1 MSVGPKES
9 GGWPEI
15 TSSIEQAIANATT
28 LENLNQ
34 RIQSVFQGCRVP
46 EKMEIDASI
55 LERLNAIGK
64 NDQYPIKAIL
74 LANTLFEK
82 VVEQN
87 PQEWLDLEKKFQLL
101 RATYPE
107 EFQETIKELK
117 EEYKFESDPLTV
129 QQFLLHVY
137 QSVPGLSISDILLS
151 LRKDIDIFFDVFL
164 KDVYNPLA
172 KKARKKISKD
182 SVIGLRDKAPEIQA
196 MFLKGKSQQIASVK
210 KQYLEQESFENIFK
224 DSCRWR
230 SDLAYECL
238 EEHSPYLSIR
248 AFGRVRTSGLVS
260 GFEASKA
267 PKALIDKCEKLLR
280 ERTDETEN
288 WAFPKWAKQPPT
300 IYNPRELWQRTIYG
314 QVGSEQIP
322 LTRLNRL
329 GGNQERFNQMSIRF
343 HQWDLA
349 DSPGLRHHHSWTHTD
364 DQYIDKCMT
373 HIETLYKNLL
383 DKGKTPEEKLNL
395 IARIHWW
402 GCQACPCERGSAA
415 IMEAICQG
423 LLEGADLPYR
433 LNPEKPADIYAL
445 TEPDEKTFVKDYEQ
459 LLLAIPPRE

>member
-55 LERLNAIGK
+55 LERLNAIEK

-101 RATYPE
+101 KEKYPE
-107 EFQETIKELK
+107 EFEKTIKELK
-117 EEYKFESDPLTV
+117 VKYKFDSNPSSV
-129 QQFLLHVY
+129 QDLFLHIY
-137 QSVPGLSISDILLS
+137 QSVGDLSIPVILSGLH
-151 LRKDIDIFFDVFL
+151 KDIDTFYGLFL
-164 KDVYNPLA
+164 KNVYNPLA
-172 KKARKKISKD
+172 EKARKKISKD
-182 SVIGLRDKAPEIQA
+182 PVIGLRDKAPEIQA

-280 ERTDETEN
+280 DRTDETEN
-288 WAFPKWAKQPPT
+288 WAFPEWAKQPPT
-300 IYNPRELWQRTIYG
+300 MYKPRELWQRTIYG

-322 LTRLNRL
+322 LTRLNL
-329 GGNQERFNQMSIRF
+329 
-343 HQWDLA
+343 
-349 DSPGLRHHHSWTHTD
+349 
-364 DQYIDKCMT
+364 
-373 HIETLYKNLL
+373 
-383 DKGKTPEEKLNL
+383 
-395 IARIHWW
+395 
-402 GCQACPCERGSAA
+402 
-415 IMEAICQG
+415 
-423 LLEGADLPYR
+423 
-433 LNPEKPADIYAL
+433 
-445 TEPDEKTFVKDYEQ
+445 
-459 LLLAIPPRE
+459 

>member
-9 GGWPEI
+9 GEWPEI
-15 TSSIEQAIANATT
+15 TSSIEQAIADATT
-28 LENLNQ
+28 PDDLNI
-34 RIQSVFQGCRVP
+34 RIQSVFQRCRVT
-46 EKMEIDASI
+46 EEMKIDASI
-55 LERLNAIGK
+55 LERLNAIEK
-64 NDQYPIKAIL
+64 DDRYPIKAIL
-74 LANTLFEK
+74 LANTLFEE
-82 VVEQN
+82 VEKQN

-101 RATYPE
+101 REKYPE
-107 EFQETIKELK
+107 EFEETIEELK
-117 EEYKFESDPLTV
+117 KKCKFESNPSSV
-129 QQFLLHVY
+129 QDLLLHIY
-137 QSVPGLSISDILLS
+137 QSFEDLSIPDILS
-151 LRKDIDIFFDVFL
+151 AIRKDIDIFYNLFL
-164 KDVYNPLA
+164 SFVYRPLA
-172 KKARKKISKD
+172 EKARKKISQD
-182 SVIGLRDKAPEIQA
+182 LVIGLRDKAPEIQA
-196 MFLKGKSQQIASVK
+196 MFLKGQSQQIASVK

-238 EEHSPYLSIR
+238 EEYLSIR

-267 PKALIDKCEKLLR
+267 PKALIDKCENLLS
-280 ERTDETEN
+280 ERIDETEN
-288 WAFPKWAKQPPT
+288 WAFPKRIKQPP
-300 IYNPRELWQRTIYG
+300 NNQRELWQRTIYG
-314 QVGSEQIP
+314 QVGSKQIP

-329 GGNQERFNQMSIRF
+329 GVNQERFNQMSIRF

-383 DKGKTPEEKLNL
+383 DKEKTPEEKLNL

-433 LNPEKPADIYAL
+433 LNPEKPVDIYAL
-445 TEPDEKTFVKDYEQ
+445 TEPDEKKFAKDYTS
-459 LLLAIPPRE
+459 LLQSTELD